1 MAMCKCGKCGACKK
15 RMAAKSAPA
24 KKYIGS
30 AADKKQDA
38 KTTKGMSP
46 AQKAIF
52 GKADAKMDKNKSM
65 TKAQDTKKD
74 NALARRIK
82 SGKK

>member
-1 MAMCKCGKCGACKK
+1 MATCTCGKCASCKK
-15 RMAAKSAPA
+15 RMAAK
-24 KKYIGS
+24 KKPYIGT

-38 KTTKGMSP
+38 KTMKGMTP
-46 AQKAIF
+46 AQKAKF
-52 GKADAKMDKNKSM
+52 QKADAKMDKNKGL
-65 TKAQDTKKD
+65 TKSQDTKKD

>member
-1 MAMCKCGKCGACKK
+1 MAMCKCGKCAACKK
-15 RMAAKSAPA
+15 RAGE

-30 AADKKQDA
+30 AADKKQDS
-38 KTTKGMSP
+38 KTMKGMTPS
-46 AQKAIF
+46 QKAKF
-52 GKADAKMDKNKSM
+52 EKADAKMDKNTKM

-74 NALARRIK
+74 NALAKKIK

>member
-1 MAMCKCGKCGACKK
+1 MASKNK
-15 RMAAKSAPA
+15 P
-24 KKYIGS
+24 YIGS
-30 AADKKQDA
+30 DADKKQDT
-38 KTTKGMSP
+38 KTTKGMTP
-46 AQKAIF
+46 AQKAKWMK
-52 GKADAKMDKNKSM
+52 GDAKMDKDKTL

>member
-1 MAMCKCGKCGACKK
+1 MVAKK
-15 RMAAKSAPA
+15 APA

-30 AADKKQDA
+30 AADKKQDT
-38 KTTKGMSP
+38 KTMKGMTP
-46 AQKAIF
+46 AQKAKF
-52 GKADAKMDKNKSM
+52 QKADAKMDKNTKM

>member
-1 MAMCKCGKCGACKK
+1 MADKK
-15 RMAAKSAPA
+15 KP
-24 KKYIGS
+24 YIGT

-38 KTTKGMSP
+38 KTMKGMTP
-46 AQKAIF
+46 AQKAKF
-52 GKADAKMDKNKSM
+52 EKADAKMDKNTKM

-82 SGKK
+82 AGKK

>member
-1 MAMCKCGKCGACKK
+1 MATCTCGKCAACKK
-15 RMAAKSAPA
+15 RMSA

-30 AADKKQDA
+30 AADKKQDT
-38 KTTKGMSP
+38 KTMKGMTP
-46 AQKAIF
+46 AQKAKF
-52 GKADAKMDKNKSM
+52 QKADAKMDKNKGM